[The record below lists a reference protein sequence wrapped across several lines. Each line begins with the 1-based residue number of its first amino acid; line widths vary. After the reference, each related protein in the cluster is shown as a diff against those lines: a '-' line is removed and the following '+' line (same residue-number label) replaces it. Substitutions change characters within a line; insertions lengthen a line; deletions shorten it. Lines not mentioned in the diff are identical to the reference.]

1 MSDFERDFHT
11 ALEEPEQSEE
21 SIGPEVEAADEWPRL
36 SPLALCGL
44 AGDVVNTIEPHTEA
58 DPVAILFQFLV
69 MFGNA
74 VGGAPYF
81 NVGADEHR
89 ANLNVLLVG
98 DTSTGRKGMSE
109 GQARRIFKS
118 ADPEWAKTRTVG
130 GLSTGEGLV
139 AAVQDKDDGSST
151 DKRLLVFEAEFART
165 LRVMRR
171 EGSTLSPIIRS
182 AWDSGNLS
190 VMTRG
195 DPLRATD
202 AHISIVGHATPSDL
216 LRHMD
221 SNDTENGFANRFLFV
236 RVRRSKSL
244 PDGGSLTDADLS
256 PLSKRTEGALDAAR
270 RTLEVRRDDDGR
282 TLWHSVYD
290 RLTEPRPGLLGVV
303 TARAAAQVVRLALV
317 YALLD
322 SSRLVR
328 RNHLEAALAVWN
340 YAELSARQIFGES
353 LGDPWANHI
362 LEELRALRPEWMK
375 RTDISDALGRHA
387 PARDLE
393 VAFRT
398 LKRSGLAETRRDTTT
413 GGRPSELW
421 RAL

>member
-1 MSDFERDFHT
+1 MPDTLVE
-11 ALEEPEQSEE
+11 ALLPREEPEAEKPAKQ
-21 SIGPEVEAADEWPRL
+21 PPAEAWPVL
-36 SPLALCGL
+36 DDAALYGL
-44 AGDVVNTIEPHTEA
+44 AGDVVQTIEQHTEA
-58 DPVAILFQFLV
+58 APVGILVQYLV

-74 VGGAPYF
+74 VNGAPYF
-81 NVGADEHR
+81 KVGADEHR
-89 ANLNVLLVG
+89 ANLNVILVG

-109 GQARRIFKS
+109 GQARRIFKT
-118 ADPEWAKTRTVG
+118 ADPAWAKNRTVG

-139 AAVQDKDDGSST
+139 AAVQDKPDGST

-195 DPLRATD
+195 NPLQASD
-202 AHISIVGHATPSDL
+202 AHISIIGHATPSDL

-221 SNDTENGFANRFLFV
+221 SGDTENGFANRFLFI

-244 PDGGSLTDADLS
+244 PDGGSLTDAELS
-256 PLSKRTEGALDAAR
+256 PLSRRTESALDAAR
-270 RTLEVRRDDDGR
+270 RTLEVRRDDDAR
-282 TLWHSVYD
+282 DLWHSVYD

-303 TARAAAQVVRLALV
+303 TARAAAQVVRLSLV

-322 SSRLVR
+322 ESSLIR
-328 RNHLEAALAVWN
+328 REHLESALAVWD
-340 YAELSARQIFGES
+340 YAETSARQIFGDS
-353 LGDPWANHI
+353 LGDPWANRI
-362 LEELRALRPEWMK
+362 LEELRAVRPEWVK
-375 RTDISDALGRHA
+375 RSELSDALGRNA
-387 PARDLE
+387 PARDLV
-393 VAFRT
+393 VAFSI
-398 LKRSGLAETRRDTTT
+398 LKRSGLAETTKDATT
-413 GGRPSELW
+413 GGRPAELW